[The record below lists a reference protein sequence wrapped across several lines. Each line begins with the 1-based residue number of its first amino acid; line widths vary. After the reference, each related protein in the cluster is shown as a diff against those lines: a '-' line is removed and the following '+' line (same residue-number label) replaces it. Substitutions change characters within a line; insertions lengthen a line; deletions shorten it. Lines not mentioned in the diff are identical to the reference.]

1 MAHIWNEIET
11 HGLLLNSGLL
21 IERKTNMPRYF
32 FHLRFGQRVLP
43 DEEGVELPNRTAA
56 RDEALAVVRDLANP
70 EHRGNPRRWASWF
83 LEVTDETGGFFRTPI
98 GHPALEVVS
107 PQTNSHRQ
115 EEPEVQLPGQ
125 RRAPPPTFSHS
136 VTAEIVREMV
146 ARRETTLQ
154 LLKHNEQL
162 RRELSSICL
171 ASEGIR
177 IRANRLVSLARAAGA
192 RY

>member
-1 MAHIWNEIET
+1 
-11 HGLLLNSGLL
+11 
-21 IERKTNMPRYF
+21 MPRYF
-32 FHLRFGQRVLP
+32 FHLSFGQRTVP

-83 LEVTDETGGFFRTPI
+83 LEVADETGSFFRTPI

-107 PQTNSHRQ
+107 PQTNTRRVEQPDVEPLWPASKAPLSHA
-115 EEPEVQLPGQ
+115 G
-125 RRAPPPTFSHS
+125 
-136 VTAEIVREMV
+136 TAEIVLQMA
-146 ARRETTLQ
+146 ARRKMTVQ
-154 LLKHNEQL
+154 LLKDNEQL
-162 RRELSSICL
+162 RRELSSLHL

-177 IRANRLVSLARAAGA
+177 IRTNRLVSLARAA